1 MLQSRDCQDVPVY
14 SCKDCDKLANE
25 QDEEMACLCGWSN
38 GRACN
43 SSDRVCAVFIHH
55 TYMAI
60 LHAVIERHC
69 SLVSQTSVCS
79 IVPRTAHKRISA
91 ETFQDVMGCLQ
102 AKDPA

>member
-1 MLQSRDCQDVPVY
+1 
-14 SCKDCDKLANE
+14 
-25 QDEEMACLCGWSN
+25 MACLCGRSN

-69 SLVSQTSVCS
+69 SLVSQTFFCS
-79 IVPRTAHKRISA
+79 LVPRPAHKHMSA
-91 ETFQDVMGCLQ
+91 KTFQDVMRCMQ